1 MHPDLIKAEQQG
13 LTRRIFL
20 RNLFMTA
27 GGVAAASWLT
37 ACGSGDGVS
46 NNNGPGAGL
55 RTSPFRTMGPLMA
68 PDENGVQMPA
78 GFSSRV
84 VA

>member
-1 MHPDLIKAEQQG
+1 
-13 LTRRIFL
+13 
-20 RNLFMTA
+20 MTA

-55 RTSPFRTMGPLMA
+55 RTSPFRTMGH
-68 PDENGVQMPA
+68 
-78 GFSSRV
+78 
-84 VA
+84 